1 MNLRSLP
8 SDERP
13 RERLQALGSDAL
25 SLGELLAILLTTGT
39 QNKSVLELA
48 QELVVRFGSLQRLL
62 EASLEE
68 LMEIKGIGK
77 AKALLL
83 QAAFGI
89 ARKTAHRPIKPQD
102 QIHSPEAY
110 ELVRHDL
117 AGQKQEMLM
126 VVLKDVR
133 ARLIAVEKVAIG
145 TLSDVLFHPREI
157 FFPAVRH
164 KASSMILAHN
174 HPSGDPTPS
183 KVDLEL
189 TRHLVRSSRIMGI
202 GLDDHL
208 IVGSHSCV
216 SLFTMHK
223 ALFNPSLPQGTRG
236 DDEWAF
242 LNEGQRSLQTQ

>member
-8 SDERP
+8 PPERP
-13 RERLQALGSDAL
+13 RERLQAVGSDAL
-25 SLGELLAILLTTGT
+25 SLAELLAILLTTGT
-39 QNKSVLELA
+39 QKKSVLELA

-68 LMEIKGIGK
+68 LMEVKGIGK

-89 ARKTAHRPIKPQD
+89 ARKTTYRPLGPQD
-102 QIHSPEAY
+102 PIHAKEAY
-110 ELVRHDL
+110 ELVRQELEH
-117 AGQKQEMLM
+117 QKQEMLM

-133 ARLIAVEKVAIG
+133 ARLIAVEKVAVG
-145 TLSDVLFHPREI
+145 TLSDVLVHPREI

-183 KVDLEL
+183 GADLEL
-189 TRHLVRSSRIMGI
+189 TRHLMRSSRIMGI

-208 IVGSHSCV
+208 IIGSHTFV
-216 SLFTMHK
+216 SLREK
-223 ALFNPSLPQGTRG
+223 G
-236 DDEWAF
+236 F
-242 LNEGQRSLQTQ
+242 LICN